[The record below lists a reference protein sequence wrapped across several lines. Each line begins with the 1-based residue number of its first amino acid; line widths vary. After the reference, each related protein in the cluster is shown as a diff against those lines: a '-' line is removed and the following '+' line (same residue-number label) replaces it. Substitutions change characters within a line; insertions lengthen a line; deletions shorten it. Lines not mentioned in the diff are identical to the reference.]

1 MLVPRTI
8 PICAAWSDDLMKK
21 RVHAELQDYGDFG
34 LADEIIA
41 EYNAAERQIH
51 QLLQIMR
58 RIIDKLAKR
67 PNTNKTP
74 SSSHQSGSCNQ
85 PDINDSFPSP
95 PHAYGSP
102 LNDHSTH
109 GEDNASLSISQL
121 ATQYRIEDEVQTNTI
136 IPYQTGHLPV
146 PFSSIE
152 KQVLAYALDDTR
164 DESQILCS
172 MYDFF
177 LTRFDFKCL
186 GPGKLVDNK
195 VFIFNY
201 VKFFLFFLVVHT
213 NMQEKSLVFNHFEYS
228 LDMTEFEFVV
238 PKVIQQLNPLM
249 NDIDIEMTTAY
260 CARGWAKPKYN
271 IQNMSI
277 SYDHE
282 SFRYALQW
290 EAKNLIIYCTIND
303 ETGCHA
309 DCIKHT
315 SDNFGLAG
323 NTTCSY
329 QFHRQQMDYCSR

>member
-8 PICAAWSDDLMKK
+8 PTCAAWTNDLMKK
-21 RVHAELQDYGDFG
+21 MVHAELQDYGDFG

-51 QLLQIMR
+51 QLLRIMR
-58 RIIDKLAKR
+58 GAIDKLAKQQ
-67 PNTNKTP
+67 NTNKTS
-74 SSSHQSGSCNQ
+74 SSSHQSRSHNQ

-102 LNDHSTH
+102 LNDHSAH
-109 GEDNASLSISQL
+109 GEDNADPSTSQP
-121 ATQYRIEDEVQTNTI
+121 AVQHSIEDEVRTNVI
-136 IPYQTGHLPV
+136 IPYQTGHPPV
-146 PFSSIE
+146 PSSSAA

-186 GPGKLVDNK
+186 GPNKLVDNK
-195 VFIFNY
+195 VNVMSTVIGI
-201 VKFFLFFLVVHT
+201 
-213 NMQEKSLVFNHFEYS
+213 QERRPSV
-228 LDMTEFEFVV
+228 DMTKFEFDVPEVV
-238 PKVIQQLNPLM
+238 QQLNPLM

-260 CARGWAKPKYN
+260 CARGWAKPTYN

-277 SYDHE
+277 SYDPE
-282 SFRYALQW
+282 SFRHC
-290 EAKNLIIYCTIND
+290 IVND

-309 DCIKHT
+309 DCIKHA
-315 SDNFGLAG
+315 SDSFGLAG
-323 NTTCSY
+323 NTTY
-329 QFHRQQMDYCSR
+329 PY